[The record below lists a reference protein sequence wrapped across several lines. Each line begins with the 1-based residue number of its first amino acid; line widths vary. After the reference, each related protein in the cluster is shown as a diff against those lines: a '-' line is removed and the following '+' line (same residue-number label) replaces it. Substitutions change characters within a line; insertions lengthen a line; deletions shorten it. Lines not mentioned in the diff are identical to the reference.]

1 MHLQA
6 YMDFWRKIVEKY
18 ENEWLTSFYF
28 EKNDFF
34 FIENTNWKWF
44 INSKNVFFFKNQII
58 IFFRCLHKL

>member
-6 YMDFWRKIVEKY
+6 YMDFWKTIVAKY

-34 FIENTNWKWF
+34 FIEKTNWKWF
-44 INSKNVFFFKNQII
+44 INPKNVFFFKSDHY
-58 IFFRCLHKL
+58 FFPLLA